1 MEVFNLVLNGSPK
14 DIDWY
19 LDWGTYEPGIM
30 VNARTM
36 RDGLISKN
44 YDIIWNEW
52 HEGHSWG
59 SWRAH
64 LDIALEYFFPK
75 TVPVVFEDNVPT
87 NYSLSQNYPNPFNP
101 STKIKYSIP
110 QTSNVVIK
118 IFDILGNEIET
129 LVKEEKP
136 VGSYEIDF
144 DASSLSSGIY
154 FYRLQAGDFIET
166 KKMVLM
172 K

>member
-1 MEVFNLVLNGSPK
+1 MEVFNLVLNGPQK

-30 VNARTM
+30 INARAM
-36 RDGLISKN
+36 RDGLISKD
-44 YDIIWNEW
+44 YDITWNEW

-64 LDIALEYFFPK
+64 LDIALKYFFPITSDVK
-75 TVPVVFEDNVPT
+75 KEEIVPREFV
-87 NYSLSQNYPNPFNP
+87 LAQNFPNPFNP
-101 STKIKYSIP
+101 NTKIRYSIP
-110 QTSNVVIK
+110 HQSDVLIK
-118 IFDILGNEIET
+118 VYDILGREVET
-129 LVKEEKP
+129 LLSEEKP
-136 VGSYEIDF
+136 
-144 DASSLSSGIY
+144 SGIY
-154 FYRLQAGDFIET
+154 EITWYAENLPSGVYFYQIKAGDFVET